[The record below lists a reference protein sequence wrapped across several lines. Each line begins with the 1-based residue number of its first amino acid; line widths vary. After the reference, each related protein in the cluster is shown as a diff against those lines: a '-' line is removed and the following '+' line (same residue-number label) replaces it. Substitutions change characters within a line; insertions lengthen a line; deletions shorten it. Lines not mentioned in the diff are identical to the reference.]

1 MHRNCALELLS
12 RGAKAYAKRVVS
24 VLPAAMV
31 PAERAKRHTL
41 LQISLRCGIGGAV
54 QTGTERVSAVPV
66 PRIARRCI
74 GLKSLY
80 HMVFIA
86 P

>member
-1 MHRNCALELLS
+1 MHRNCALELLC
-12 RGAKAYAKRVVS
+12 RGAKACAKRVVS

-41 LQISLRCGIGGAV
+41 LQISLRCGLGGAAQNGDRSV
-54 QTGTERVSAVPV
+54 AALPV